1 MLIATLSAALVGGGY
16 DDIIAIGIV
25 ANEEE
30 GEFWF
35 CNNKPTDG
43 TQVDYVLHNISEVFA
58 APDLLA
64 ACEAAFDYLPDPES
78 PLGLREK
85 LYNAIYKAER

>member
-1 MLIATLSAALVGGGY
+1 MLIARLSAALVGGGY
-16 DDIIAIGIV
+16 DDIIAIGLV

-43 TQVDYVLHNISEVFA
+43 TQVDYVLHNIPEVFA
-58 APDLLA
+58 ASDLLA
-64 ACEAAFDYLPDPES
+64 ACKSVCSRCRHLETVLQ
-78 PLGLREK
+78 
-85 LYNAIYKAER
+85 AIAKAKP